1 MSGKTYSGTYTTG
14 INLTNPA
21 TQRPATV
28 TGKITST
35 NSAAI
40 FGSAAF
46 AWTVNNRGSIDNTG
60 TSGSGIN
67 LLAGGTVNNLVAASG
82 TTTPGSLIEGYFD
95 GVLIQAATG
104 AVSNLGTI
112 KGTGTAS
119 IGVDMAAGGSRL

>member
-46 AWTVNNRGSIDNTG
+46 CLDRQQSWLDR
-60 TSGSGIN
+60 
-67 LLAGGTVNNLVAASG
+67 
-82 TTTPGSLIEGYFD
+82 
-95 GVLIQAATG
+95 
-104 AVSNLGTI
+104 
-112 KGTGTAS
+112 
-119 IGVDMAAGGSRL
+119 